1 MLPPLPSD
9 EDLLSLT
16 TFPYMEGFQWEFKET
31 PINNEK
37 LLPAICAFLNGKG
50 GWLLI
55 GIRDIDRAICGIPE
69 CVKDKVID
77 AFIIRCDNILH
88 QKLIMREDGL
98 PISPKCIYARPL
110 CNDFRRLVIVRV
122 EPEPDISYRC
132 YDGSRYIRLSASN
145 YKMTQERYY
154 TKHNVNTMMECVARK
169 VRKETA
175 DTLLAQQT
183 MLEMGAEK
191 VATLEMELAMTRRL
205 LYDKILA
212 EKREVE
218 ARRVGGAKFA
228 GILCGVLSWF

>member
-1 MLPPLPSD
+1 
-9 EDLLSLT
+9 
-16 TFPYMEGFQWEFKET
+16 MEGFQWEFKET

-50 GWLLI
+50 GWLLV
-55 GIRDIDRAICGIPE
+55 GIRDIDRAMCGIPE

-98 PISPKCIYARPL
+98 PISPSCIFARPL
-110 CNDFRRLVIVRV
+110 SNDFRRLVIVRV

-154 TKHNVNTMMECVARK
+154 TKHNVNTMLESVARK
-169 VRKETA
+169 VRKETTE
-175 DTLLAQQT
+175 TLLAQQSA
-183 MLEMGAEK
+183 LEMGAEK
-191 VATLEMELAMTRRL
+191 VATLEMELSMTRRL

-218 ARRVGGAKFA
+218 ARHQPKFA